1 MFRSAST
8 LVASIARMRTAASA
22 LAIAATLSFPMT
34 ACSSDS
40 PVAPQRDNSISSEP
54 IPQTPAA
61 SGTITGVISLAPGI
75 PGSLANARV
84 AIYASVTDRRDD
96 RVVRETA
103 LPNSGPGYRFTL
115 TDVAPGTYYLDVCF
129 IGTTQLSCF
138 NPSPD
143 NPITVIAGR
152 SSTINIQV
160 R

>member
-1 MFRSAST
+1 MFRPASR
-8 LVASIARMRTAASA
+8 LVASFARVRTATSV
-22 LAIAATLSFPMT
+22 LAIATALSSSLT

-40 PVAPQRDNSISSEP
+40 LVAPQQDNGVAVALPS
-54 IPQTPAA
+54 A
-61 SGTITGVISLAPGI
+61 SGTISGMITLAPGI
-75 PGSLANARV
+75 GGSLGNARV
-84 AIYASVTDRRDD
+84 AIYSSVADRRAD
-96 RVVRETA
+96 RVVRQTA
-103 LPNSGPGYRFTL
+103 LPNTGPNYGFTL

-129 IGTTQLSCF
+129 IVAARLSCF

>member
-1 MFRSAST
+1 MFRPASR
-8 LVASIARMRTAASA
+8 LVASIARVRTATSI
-22 LAIAATLSFPMT
+22 LAITTTLSASLT

-40 PVAPQRDNSISSEP
+40 LVAPQQGNGMMVQP
-54 IPQTPAA
+54 LPAA
-61 SGTITGVISLAPGI
+61 SGSITGVISLAPGI
-75 PGSLANARV
+75 AVSLGNARV
-84 AIYASVTDRRDD
+84 AIYTSVADRRAD
-96 RVVRETA
+96 RVVRQTA
-103 LPNSGPGYRFTL
+103 LPNTGPNYAFTL

-129 IGTTQLSCF
+129 IGATQISCL